1 MLNHQHILT
10 FIFIGSLLFGLTLKE
25 ITQTLKIIGLG
36 FFVLGLLQF
45 GADYQQKQFN
55 PLDHFKENSWA
66 KITAQIN
73 SDITHRDTYD
83 SFEIEISQIN
93 GKNLKTPARVL
104 IANPPRQKTALEYS
118 DTIVFESYL
127 TAVPPDFRERLNKQ
141 GVYLSFILNDEV
153 KRIKSSINPWH
164 LFKKS
169 CFNLKN
175 KLIPFHIK
183 SLPDPYQNLLIG
195 LLFGTS
201 VASLPAEKSE
211 LYRRAGVIH
220 LLVVSGSQIA
230 LLVGTLQ
237 SIAGIFKM
245 SPLLSFIFCT
255 VINIGFTIA
264 TGADPSILRACVMAQ
279 SGLIATFLNQ
289 KRNAFSILLL
299 SAWVLNLIDPTLIY
313 SVSFQLS
320 FAATF
325 ALLFVVPIV
334 ESKLQKYFPEKWAG
348 MLATTLGPI
357 LITSPLSMFYFS
369 GFSLIGIPLN
379 LVVQGGIE
387 MLVLLGFLSTLIGN
401 IFYPLGYLINQTN
414 LAGIWLLDT
423 VVSFCANLPYSY
435 INIVSPT
442 LALVLLS
449 YGLIAV
455 FLGKLM
461 IKNNLKLFGLIFCF
475 LLLWHQADTFSN
487 DKIFTSASNELV
499 ITAIDVGQ
507 GDAILIETPD
517 HKKILI
523 DGGPVNDKTLQFIK
537 KKGINYL
544 DAIILT
550 HAHLDHFGGLPKVI
564 KEINCGL
571 ILNTAYHNNNPVYQ
585 RFLEMIKKQK
595 IPVEDAWSDK
605 SLNLSSVVSFNLLS
619 PSKPL
624 ITQDVHSIENE
635 NSTVVFLKYQN
646 FSAIFMGDA
655 GEPSEKRILQNYPDL
670 KVTLLK
676 AGHHGS
682 RYSSSPEFLKQI
694 RPELTFISC
703 AVGNRYKHPHTEA
716 LKRFEELNVKVY
728 RTDLQGNLMLTSDGN
743 TYRVMVEKTGPP
755 TP

>member
-1 MLNHQHILT
+1 VLNHQHILT

-25 ITQTLKIIGLG
+25 ITQSLKIIGLG

-55 PLDHFKENSWA
+55 PLNYFKENSWA

-83 SFEIEISQIN
+83 SFEIEINHIN
-93 GKNLKTPARVL
+93 GKRLQTPARVL
-104 IANPPRQKTALEYS
+104 ITNSPNSNRQKTILEYS
-118 DTIVFESYL
+118 DTIEFESYL
-127 TAVPPDFRERLNKQ
+127 SAVPPDFRERLNKQ

-153 KRIKSSINPWH
+153 KRIKSSMNPWH
-164 LFKKS
+164 LFKKN
-169 CFNLKN
+169 CFTLKN
-175 KLIPFHIK
+175 ILIPFHIK

-211 LYRRAGVIH
+211 LYRKAGVIH

-279 SGLIATFLNQ
+279 SGLVAVFLNQ

-299 SAWVLNLIDPTLIY
+299 SAWVLNLMDPTLIY

-334 ESKLQKYFPEKWAG
+334 ESRLQKYFSEKLAG
-348 MLATTLGPI
+348 MLATTMGPI

-379 LVVQGGIE
+379 FLVQGGIE
-387 MLVLLGFLSTLIGN
+387 LLVLLGFLSTLIGN

-423 VVSFCANLPYSY
+423 VVSFCAVLPYSY
-435 INIVSPT
+435 INIISPT

-449 YGLIAV
+449 YGFIG
-455 FLGKLM
+455 FYLGKLM

-487 DKIFTSASNELV
+487 ERVFTSTSNELV

-523 DGGPVNDKTLQFIK
+523 DGGPVNDKTINFIK

-585 RFLEMIKKQK
+585 RFLEAIKKQK
-595 IPVEDAWSDK
+595 IPIEDVWSHK
-605 SLNLSSVVSFNLLS
+605 SFELSSSVSINFLH
-619 PSKPL
+619 PSNPL
-624 ITQDVHSIENE
+624 ITDAKSIENE
-635 NSTVVFLKYQN
+635 NSSVLYLTYQN

-655 GEPSEKRILQNYPDL
+655 GEPSEKRILRNNPDL

-682 RYSSSPEFLKQI
+682 RHSSSMDFLKQI
-694 RPELTFISC
+694 KPELTFISC

-716 LKRFEELNVKVY
+716 LKRFEEIQTKVY
-728 RTDLQGNLMLTSDGN
+728 RTDLQGNLMLTTDGQ
-743 TYRVMVEKTGPP
+743 TYRVMTEKSGP
-755 TP
+755 

>member
-10 FIFIGSLLFGLTLKE
+10 LLFSGVIFLIFTFKE
-25 ITQTLKIIGLG
+25 LPINLKIIGLG
-36 FFVLGLLQF
+36 FLLFGLFQFFV
-45 GADYQQKQFN
+45 DYQQKQFN
-55 PLDHFKENSWA
+55 PLDYFKENSRV
-66 KITAQIN
+66 KITAIID

-83 SFEIEISQIN
+83 TFEIEINQIN
-93 GKNLKTPARVL
+93 GKKLQTPARVL
-104 IANPPRQKTALEYS
+104 IANPKIQKTALAYS
-118 DTIVFESYL
+118 DTIEFESYL

-153 KRIKSSINPWH
+153 KKIKNSKNPWH
-164 LFKKS
+164 IFKKS
-169 CFNLKN
+169 CYALKN
-175 KLIPFHIK
+175 KLIPFHVK

-201 VASLPAEKSE
+201 VASLPPEKSE
-211 LYRRAGVIH
+211 AYRRAGVIH

-255 VINIGFTIA
+255 IINIGFTIA

-279 SGLIATFLNQ
+279 SGLLAVFLNQ

-299 SAWVLNLIDPTLIY
+299 SAGVLNLMDPTLVY

-334 ESKLQKYFPEKWAG
+334 ENKLQKYLPEKWAG
-348 MLATTLGPI
+348 MLSTTLGPI
-357 LITSPLSMFYFS
+357 LMTTPLSMFYFS

-423 VVSFCANLPYSY
+423 LVSFCATLPYSY
-435 INIVSPT
+435 INILSPT
-442 LALVLLS
+442 LPLVLLG
-449 YGLIAV
+449 YGLIA
-455 FLGKLM
+455 FLLGKLV
-461 IKNNLKLFGLIFCF
+461 IKNNLKLLGLIFCF
-475 LLLWHQADTFSN
+475 LLLWHQVDTFSN
-487 DKIFTSASNELV
+487 ERVFTTSSNELI

-523 DGGPVNDKTLQFIK
+523 DGGPVNDKTLNFIK

-544 DAIILT
+544 DAIVLT

-571 ILNTAYHNNNPVYQ
+571 ILNTAYHNNNPSYQ

-595 IPVEDAWSDK
+595 IPVEDVWNHK
-605 SLNLSSVVSFNLLS
+605 SFTLSSAVSINFLH
-619 PSKPL
+619 PSNPL
-624 ITQDVHSIENE
+624 ITDAKSIENE
-635 NSTVVFLKYQN
+635 NSSVMHLTYQS

-655 GEPSEKRILQNYPDL
+655 GEPGEKRILRNNPNL
-670 KVTLLK
+670 KVTFLK

-682 RYSSSPEFLKQI
+682 RHSSSTEFLKHI
-694 RPELTFISC
+694 KPELTFISC
-703 AVGNRYKHPHTEA
+703 AVGNRYKHPHLEA
-716 LKRFEELNVKVY
+716 LQRFEEIQTKVY
-728 RTDLQGNLMLTSDGN
+728 RTDLQGNLMLTTDGQ
-743 TYRVMVEKTGPP
+743 TYRVMTQR
-755 TP
+755 